1 MADLRLAPFTIK
13 NKKREGISFE
23 KSLLSAATGEH
34 CLLRG
39 IYYTNMYICIA
50 KKLIWYRGFWIAA
63 LEKRETG
70 DFRWTRQGVWLR
82 RIFFFSFLQPLQF
95 LPRWT
100 RNSFYAIR
108 WYVTRKFCV
117 WRRSSVVSVVV
128 ESLPLSFAGRSSR
141 KSNRPRGDQECI
153 LESCLKKRR
162 RKKEE
167 ENELVSPMQ
176 RFIFL
181 EDFIIE

>member
-39 IYYTNMYICIA
+39 IYYTNMYIRIA
-50 KKLIWYRGFWIAA
+50 KLILYRGFWIAA

-141 KSNRPRGDQECI
+141 KSNRPRGNQERI